1 MGMDGNPHAV
11 GAHPKP
17 LSRAGVGAFA
27 AAVLGLSVAACSTAA
42 APQGPMAAAPQGAMA
57 ATPQGAM
64 AAASPHGPTVAFESI
79 DGPPSTIF
87 NKLVEDLSQEAS
99 VRQVAV
105 VSRDGQAQ
113 YRVRGYLAA
122 LVVGKR
128 RNTVIAWAWDVYD
141 AGQQRALRI
150 SGEVPAGGSGR
161 GTWAAADDGVLR
173 RIATTSMDQLAT
185 FLAAPP
191 APPASPA
198 TPSVLGPNIAAN
210 PPDPAAS
217 PSSTLAYAGDG
228 R

>member
-1 MGMDGNPHAV
+1 MGMDGNPRAV

-17 LSRAGVGAFA
+17 LSRAGAGAFA
-27 AAVLGLSVAACSTAA
+27 AALLGLSVAACSTGPQAPMAA
-42 APQGPMAAAPQGAMA
+42 APQGPMATAPQGAMA
-57 ATPQGAM
+57 AAT
-64 AAASPHGPTVAFESI
+64 PHGPTVAFESI

-128 RNTVIAWAWDVYD
+128 RNTVIAWTWDVYD

-173 RIATTSMDQLAT
+173 RIATTSMDQIAT

-198 TPSVLGPNIAAN
+198 TPSVPGPNIAAN

-217 PSSTLAYAGDG
+217 PPSTLAYAGDG

>member
-1 MGMDGNPHAV
+1 MGMDGSPRAV

-17 LSRAGVGAFA
+17 LIRGGVGAVA
-27 AAVLGLSVAACSTAA
+27 AAVLGLFVAACST
-42 APQGPMAAAPQGAMA
+42 APQGPMAA
-57 ATPQGAM
+57 TPQGPM
-64 AAASPHGPTVAFESI
+64 AAATPHGPTVAFESI
-79 DGPPSTIF
+79 DGPPPTIF
-87 NKLVEDLSQEAS
+87 NKLVQDLGEEAS

-150 SGEVPAGGSGR
+150 SGEVPAGASGR

-173 RIATTSMDQLAT
+173 RIATTSMDQLAA

-198 TPSVLGPNIAAN
+198 APSVPGPNLAAN
-210 PPDPAAS
+210 PPDPTAS
-217 PSSTLAYAGDG
+217 PSAALAYAGNEREG
-228 R
+228 NP